1 MCGRGS
7 YPAGALGA
15 TMDLW
20 FEMKLLEQTNLTR
33 DGAWLDLV
41 RTKQERLEKTQQTSE
56 TSISIFSTVTTNNR
70 KPQRVRQMPKPSEIR
85 EIALSNTRFLSPPTV
100 PPVGGAKAI
109 E

>member
-15 TMDLW
+15 TMELW

-41 RTKQERLEKTQQTSE
+41 RTKQERLEMTQQKSE
-56 TSISIFSTVTTNNR
+56 KKIS
-70 KPQRVRQMPKPSEIR
+70 KQRQRELENAAKKAHRRIIR
-85 EIALSNTRFLSPPTV
+85 ERRKMRKMADKNQS
-100 PPVGGAKAI
+100 
-109 E
+109 

>member
-15 TMDLW
+15 TMELW

-41 RTKQERLEKTQQTSE
+41 RTKQERLEMTQQKSE
-56 TSISIFSTVTTNNR
+56 KQKPTTEKKIS
-70 KPQRVRQMPKPSEIR
+70 KQRQRELENAAKKAHRRIIR
-85 EIALSNTRFLSPPTV
+85 ERRKMRKMADKNKS
-100 PPVGGAKAI
+100 
-109 E
+109 

>member
-1 MCGRGS
+1 
-7 YPAGALGA
+7 
-15 TMDLW
+15 MDLW

-70 KPQRVRQMPKPSEIR
+70 KPQRVRQMPKPSEIH
-85 EIALSNTRFLSPPTV
+85 ELMLFPTLV
-100 PPVGGAKAI
+100 F
-109 E
+109 

>member
-15 TMDLW
+15 TMELW

-41 RTKQERLEKTQQTSE
+41 RTKQERLEKTQQKSE
-56 TSISIFSTVTTNNR
+56 KQKPNTEKKIS
-70 KPQRVRQMPKPSEIR
+70 KQRQRELENAAKKEHRRIIR
-85 EIALSNTRFLSPPTV
+85 ERRRARKM
-100 PPVGGAKAI
+100 AKQN
-109 E
+109 EL